1 MKIFDDVLNWDGYG
15 GKFNLAAGRC
25 RLRLF
30 DLSRDETAGVPLLK
44 PIIAVV
50 SDLPGDRAPAMKK
63 VSVRA
68 CISHVATTIVHR
80 FKIDHNRMVLIEYYP
95 RETYGRESEKVIPEK
110 YDSGRSEMA
119 RRQGPVSR
127 LAPLEAAPV
136 GHRPHPGGRQPVDR
150 QAARW
155 QSIENATWG

>member
-30 DLSRDETAGVPLLK
+30 DLTKGKDSGVQLLK

-50 SDLPGDRAPAMKK
+50 SDLPGDRQPAMKK

-80 FKIDHNRMVLIEYYP
+80 FKIDPGRMLLVEYYP
-95 RETYGRESEKVIPEK
+95 RETYGTRSEKVIPEK
-110 YDSGRSEMA
+110 IDRVELKWHGDKA
-119 RRQGPVSR
+119 LFPNWH
-127 LAPLEAAPV
+127 PLTPPLLDTV
-136 GHRPHPGGRQPVDR
+136 K
-150 QAARW
+150 
-155 QSIENATWG
+155 SLITENP

>member
-1 MKIFDDVLNWDGYG
+1 MKIFDDVFNWDGYG

-30 DLSRDETAGVPLLK
+30 DISRSENPAVPHLK

-50 SDLPGDRAPAMKK
+50 SDLPGDRTSANKT

-80 FKIDHNRMVLIEYYP
+80 FKLDPGRMVLVEHYP
-95 RETYGRESEKVIPEK
+95 RETYGVDAEKVIPEK
-110 YDSGRSEMA
+110 YDVVDLKWHGDKALFPNWRPLKPPLLDA
-119 RRQGPVSR
+119 VRRLVAQNP
-127 LAPLEAAPV
+127 
-136 GHRPHPGGRQPVDR
+136 
-150 QAARW
+150 
-155 QSIENATWG
+155 